1 MLHNLTLIRIY
12 GYEFIFILTG
22 QPFGAL
28 KDKEK
33 NVILTRKKK
42 KKKGGSKF
50 KKGYIKIKNLLSV

>member
-42 KKKGGSKF
+42 KKKEAV
-50 KKGYIKIKNLLSV
+50 NLRKDILRLRIY